1 MIPTY
6 NHVGISLFIKSRV
19 NQILRSELLGCPT
32 KQRREHPNS
41 FPLPPFLF
49 LQYRV
54 SLSSFKLVGGSAKM
68 ATMSSHPGILHQY
81 VCQNPAPS
89 PATIAHA
96 PSQAKGLVAFEHAPP
111 ASRKNMILFIGGL
124 TDGFLTVPYI
134 PSLSKALPESYS
146 LAQVL
151 LSSSY
156 SGWGTSSLGLDVREI
171 AQCVRYFRDLH
182 PGGKIVLLG
191 HSTGCQDVL
200 HYLVSEGERPPIDG
214 GILQAAVS
222 DREAL
227 AGLFSPEEYKT
238 SIELAQT
245 YIDEGRGEDVLP
257 RSITGGVFRSPISAN
272 RWISLLSPG
281 PDHAGEDDYFSSDFD
296 EERLRRVFGKA
307 GAARIRLSVLYGE
320 KDEAVPEAVDKHVL
334 VGKWARHIR
343 DGGGVVDEDSG
354 IVKGATHSLE
364 KGGEPVEDLK
374 RRILGFIE
382 RLEGDVKR

>member
-1 MIPTY
+1 M
-6 NHVGISLFIKSRV
+6 
-19 NQILRSELLGCPT
+19 
-32 KQRREHPNS
+32 
-41 FPLPPFLF
+41 
-49 LQYRV
+49 
-54 SLSSFKLVGGSAKM
+54 
-68 ATMSSHPGILHQY
+68 
-81 VCQNPAPS
+81 
-89 PATIAHA
+89 
-96 PSQAKGLVAFEHAPP
+96 
-111 ASRKNMILFIGGL
+111 
-124 TDGFLTVPYI
+124 
-134 PSLSKALPESYS
+134 
-146 LAQVL
+146 
-151 LSSSY
+151 
-156 SGWGTSSLGLDVREI
+156 
-171 AQCVRYFRDLH
+171 
-182 PGGKIVLLG
+182 LLG